1 MDILNFISWI
11 KSGRIVNSVDPAK
24 TLLPVGLKDDRRDDS
39 YLAGAI
45 TVEDF
50 ITQVVANVPSNPQ
63 VIDVKVTN
71 GTAVTGTTNA
81 AISQTILIPANTFTT
96 AGGMLEFM
104 ARYQKTGSAGN
115 HSCSVYINT
124 APNFSGGTIIAS
136 YTLGGGGGGGNSLTI
151 QGIRTARIASN
162 TLTIYPATT
171 SGITDY
177 VGTSL
182 AQTSVAFDPTV
193 DNYLLF
199 AITLSNAADSSVV
212 EMARATKYE

>member
-11 KSGRIVNSVDPAK
+11 KGGRVVNSVSPAK

-50 ITQVVANVPSNPQ
+50 ITQVVSNVLSNPQ
-63 VIDVKVTN
+63 VIDVKVTD

-81 AISQTILIPANTFTT
+81 TISQTILIPANTFTA
-96 AGGMLEFM
+96 AGGMLEFI
-104 ARYQKTGSAGN
+104 ARYKKTGAAGN
-115 HSCSVYINT
+115 HACSVYINT
-124 APNFSGGTIIAS
+124 APNFTGGSILATFVSGP
-136 YTLGGGGGGGNSLTI
+136 GGGGGTNLII
-151 QGIRTARIASN
+151 QGIRTARISSN
-162 TLTIYPATT
+162 TLTVYPANTT
-171 SGITDY
+171 GITDY
-177 VGTSL
+177 VGTSNP
-182 AQTSVAFDPTV
+182 QTSIAFNPTV